1 MPFFFLYLLIFGRA
15 PLLFSRT
22 RSVVVLPDRSVVVLP
37 DRSPGRAGL
46 ITGIC
51 QTLMLTWE
59 SRGAARKKAKSA
71 FSDAVSSGNHNVA
84 STRPGRIKVMTNV
97 RYRSALSVAVSHVQ
111 RDNARMRLR
120 QVLYATGVR
129 GEYVVIG

>member
-1 MPFFFLYLLIFGRA
+1 MPFFFLYLLVFGRA
-15 PLLFSRT
+15 PLSFSRT
-22 RSVVVLPDRSVVVLP
+22 RFVVVLPDALCCRSL
-37 DRSPGRAGL
+37 GRAGL

-51 QTLMLTWE
+51 QTLMLTRE

-71 FSDAVSSGNHNVA
+71 FSDAVSSENHNVA

-97 RYRSALSVAVSHVQ
+97 RYRSALSVAVSHAQ

-129 GEYVVIG
+129 GEYVVIE

>member
-1 MPFFFLYLLIFGRA
+1 MPFFFLYLLVFGRA
-15 PLLFSRT
+15 PLLFSRI
-22 RSVVVLPDRSVVVLP
+22 VLP

-51 QTLMLTWE
+51 QTLMLTRE